1 MVTNYYLDFPVTEFA
16 IVRRIFG
23 GFISSFRIF
32 DSVANGKPLSN
43 ISSKS
48 YKLKSNNLSTLE

>member
-1 MVTNYYLDFPVTEFA
+1 MVSNYYLDFPVTEFA
-16 IVRRIFG
+16 IVRRILG
-23 GFISSFRIF
+23 GLISSFKMF

-48 YKLKSNNLSTLE
+48 

>member
-1 MVTNYYLDFPVTEFA
+1 MVLNYYLDFPVTELA
-16 IVRRIFG
+16 IVRRMFG
-23 GFISSFRIF
+23 GLISSFRIF

-48 YKLKSNNLSTLE
+48 

>member
-1 MVTNYYLDFPVTEFA
+1 MLWNYYLDFPVTELA
-16 IVRRIFG
+16 IVRRMFG
-23 GFISSFRIF
+23 GLISSFRIF

-48 YKLKSNNLSTLE
+48 